1 MRATTRIYAEL
12 VTADGRID
20 ADAWRAAHAARSPV
34 ATCGACSGIMR
45 SDPESPEYTN
55 FFGVRWY
62 SMRCDVCGS
71 ESSLPSTKI
80 LDTEVRRPSLAVA
93 AAGVERV
100 KAMTGDR

>member
-1 MRATTRIYAEL
+1 
-12 VTADGRID
+12 
-20 ADAWRAAHAARSPV
+20 
-34 ATCGACSGIMR
+34 
-45 SDPESPEYTN
+45 
-55 FFGVRWY
+55 
-62 SMRCDVCGS
+62 MRCDVCGS

>member
-34 ATCGACSGIMR
+34 AS
-45 SDPESPEYTN
+45 
-55 FFGVRWY
+55 WY

-93 AAGVERV
+93 AAGAERV